1 MKSGNSHPYVELA
14 RRAVKYYCQMKKIL
28 NPGEAVTI
36 CPNQE
41 MWNKRRGCFVSI
53 KNLDGSLRGCI
64 GTIRPVREDL
74 SSEIVYNALAAAFED
89 PRFMPL
95 REEELENVKFSV
107 DVLSELEIVDSTE
120 KLDPKIY
127 GVVVEKGFSKG
138 VLLPNL
144 DGVNTVAEQ
153 LEIAARKAGILS
165 LDGCVIYK
173 FTVDRYEEV
182 LEDK

>member
-1 MKSGNSHPYVELA
+1 
-14 RRAVKYYCQMKKIL
+14 
-28 NPGEAVTI
+28 
-36 CPNQE
+36 
-41 MWNKRRGCFVSI
+41 
-53 KNLDGSLRGCI
+53 
-64 GTIRPVREDL
+64 
-74 SSEIVYNALAAAFED
+74 
-89 PRFMPL
+89 MPL

-107 DVLSELEIVDSTE
+107 DILSEMEIVDSTE

-127 GVVVEKGFSKG
+127 GVVVEKGFRKG

-182 LEDK
+182 IEDK